1 MEGKKT
7 IHTRI
12 MGVVETMIG
21 IVVSICLLGT
31 VVIQRLVQTYAVE
44 PRHQNEKD
52 KDFAAN
58 MRFFRKWL
66 FFIAAFLSVAYMI
79 YTQVAGTPWQ
89 AHLQEWLDLIFRW
102 LHIIFGISW
111 VGASFYFVFLEN
123 SLNRTEGIRDELAG
137 NLWAIHGGGF
147 YFLEKYKVAP
157 QKIPKHL
164 HWFKYEAYFTWLTGT
179 CLLTVVYYFNAE
191 SFLLNPEIT
200 QLSPVLGVM
209 IGVAS
214 ILGSW
219 VFYELLS
226 QTALLAPEKRPI
238 FFGIMVLYLLAVA
251 YALSIVFNP
260 RAAYIHMGAI
270 MGTMMAGNVFFVI
283 IPAQKEMV
291 FAAKEGRAP
300 NGELGKRAGWR
311 SYHNNYFT
319 LPVLFIMIS
328 NHFPSTF
335 GNDHSV
341 LILLLI
347 SLAGAGIKHFH
358 NQWERGELN
367 HWVIPTS
374 LCLLVA
380 TIYLTA
386 PKSRAELAKASKVSF
401 SEVETIIGQRCRPCH
416 SKTPTDD
423 VFIVAQ
429 GGMMFDSPEQILA
442 AKDKIMNRAVI
453 TKTMPQGNKTKMTME
468 ERTKIETWIMQ
479 GAKIED

>member
-1 MEGKKT
+1 
-7 IHTRI
+7 

-21 IVVSICLLGT
+21 IVVTSCIAGFF
-31 VVIQRLVQTYAVE
+31 VIKKLVQEYAID
-44 PRHQNEKD
+44 PIRQNEKD

-58 MRFFRKWL
+58 MDFFGKWL
-66 FFIAAFLSVAYMI
+66 LFIALFFSVGYLV
-79 YTQVAGTPWQ
+79 YRQVAGTPWQ
-89 AHLQEWLDLIFRW
+89 AHLMEWLDLIFRW
-102 LHIIFGISW
+102 LHIIFGIAW

-123 SLNRTEGIRDELAG
+123 ALNRKEDIRDELAG

-157 QKIPKHL
+157 KEIPKHL

-179 CLLTVVYYFNAE
+179 CLLTIVYYFNAE

-209 IGVAS
+209 LGISS
-214 ILGSW
+214 ILISW

-226 QTALLAPEKRPI
+226 QSSLLAPEKRPI
-238 FFGIMVLYLLAVA
+238 FFGIMVVYLVVVA
-251 YALSIVFNP
+251 YFLSIVFNP
-260 RAAYIHMGAI
+260 RAAYIHVGAI

-291 FAAKEGRAP
+291 FAAKEGRIP
-300 NGELGKRAGWR
+300 NAEVGKKASWR

-335 GNDHSV
+335 GNDHNV
-341 LILLLI
+341 LILTLI
-347 SLAGAGIKHFH
+347 GLAGAGIKHFH

-367 HWVIPTS
+367 RWVVPSSIG
-374 LCLLVA
+374 LLLA
-380 TIYLTA
+380 AIYLTA
-386 PKSRAELAKASKVSF
+386 PVSSEALANAEKVPF
-401 SEVETIIGQRCRPCH
+401 SEVQSIILERCAPCH
-416 SKTPTDD
+416 SKSPTDD

-429 GGMMFDSPEQILA
+429 GGVMFDTPEQIVQH
-442 AKDKIMNRAVI
+442 KDRIMNRAVV
-453 TKTMPQGNKTKMTME
+453 TKTMPQGNKTKITKE
-468 ERTKIETWIMQ
+468 ERKKIETWIVQ
-479 GAKIED
+479 GGKVD

>member
-479 GAKIED
+479 GAKMED

>member
-1 MEGKKT
+1 
-7 IHTRI
+7 

-21 IVVSICLLGT
+21 IVVSICLFGT
-31 VVIQRLVQTYAVE
+31 MVIKRLAKEYATN
-44 PRHQNEKD
+44 PKRQNEKD

-58 MRFFRKWL
+58 MLFFRKWL
-66 FFIAAFLSVAYMI
+66 FFIAFFFAAGYVI
-79 YTQVAGTPWQ
+79 YKQVEGTPWQ
-89 AHLQEWLDLIFRW
+89 AHLMEWLDLLFRW

-123 SLNRTEGIRDELAG
+123 SLNRTEGLRDELAG

-157 QKIPKHL
+157 KTIPKHL

-200 QLSPVLGVM
+200 HLTPVLGVM

-214 ILGSW
+214 IVVSW

-226 QTALLAPEKRPI
+226 QTSLLAPEKRPI
-238 FFGIMVLYLLAVA
+238 FFAIMFVYLLAMA
-251 YALSIVFNP
+251 YVLSILFNP
-260 RAAYIHMGAI
+260 RAAYIHVGAI

-291 FAAKEGRAP
+291 FAAKEGREP
-300 NGELGKRAGWR
+300 NGVLGKRAGWR

-341 LILLLI
+341 LILALI
-347 SLAGAGIKHFH
+347 GLAGAGIKHFH

-367 HWVIPTS
+367 RWVIPVS
-374 LCLLVA
+374 LGLLIA

-386 PKSRAELAKASKVSF
+386 PKSREELLNANKVPF
-401 SEVETIIGQRCRPCH
+401 SEVELIIGQRCRPCH
-416 SKTPTDD
+416 SKMPTDD

-429 GGMMFDSPEQILA
+429 GGMMFDTPEQIVA

-479 GAKIED
+479 GAKVED

>member
-1 MEGKKT
+1 
-7 IHTRI
+7 

-21 IVVSICLLGT
+21 IVVCICLFGT
-31 VVIQRLVQTYAVE
+31 VIIQRMVQEYAE
-44 PRHQNEKD
+44 DPNRQNEKD

-58 MRFFRKWL
+58 MSFFRKWL
-66 FFIAAFLSVAYMI
+66 FFIAAFFSGAYLI
-79 YTQVAGTPWQ
+79 YNQVAGTPWQ
-89 AHLQEWLDLIFRW
+89 AHLHEWLDLIFRW

-123 SLNRTEGIRDELAG
+123 SLNREEGVRDELAG

-147 YFLEKYKVAP
+147 YFLEKYKIAP
-157 QKIPKHL
+157 KKIPRHL

-179 CLLTVVYYFNAE
+179 CLLTIVYYFNAE
-191 SFLLNPEIT
+191 TFLLNPEIT
-200 QLSPVLGVM
+200 YLSPVLGVM
-209 IGVAS
+209 IGVSS
-214 ILGSW
+214 IILSW

-226 QTALLAPEKRPI
+226 QTSLLAPEKRPI
-238 FFGIMVLYLLAVA
+238 FFLIMLIYLFIVA
-251 YALSIVFNP
+251 YCLSIVFNP

-291 FAAKEGRAP
+291 FAAKEGREP
-300 NGELGKRAGWR
+300 NGEVGKRAGWR

-335 GNDHSV
+335 GNEHSI

-367 HWVIPTS
+367 RWVVPMS
-374 LCLLVA
+374 LALLVL

-386 PKSRAELAKASKVSF
+386 PKSREELANADKVYF
-401 SEVETIIGQRCRPCH
+401 TEVESIIGQRCRPCH
-416 SKTPTDD
+416 SKNPTDD

-429 GGMMFDSPEQILA
+429 GGMMFDTPEQIVA
-442 AKDKIMNRAVI
+442 SKDKIMNRAVI

-479 GAKIED
+479 GAKLD

>member
-1 MEGKKT
+1 
-7 IHTRI
+7 
-12 MGVVETMIG
+12 MGVIETIIG
-21 IVVSICLLGT
+21 IVVCLCLSGT
-31 VVIQRLVQTYAVE
+31 MVIKRMAAQYGADPKR
-44 PRHQNEKD
+44 QNEKD
-52 KDFAAN
+52 KDFIAN
-58 MRFFRKWL
+58 MSFFRKWL
-66 FFIAAFLSVAYMI
+66 FFIAFFFTGAYLI
-79 YTQVAGTPWQ
+79 YNQVAGTLWQ
-89 AHLQEWLDLIFRW
+89 SHLHEWLDLIFRW

-123 SLNRTEGIRDELAG
+123 SINREHEIRDELAG

-147 YFLEKYKVAP
+147 YFLEKYKIAP
-157 QKIPKHL
+157 KKIPAHL

-179 CLLTVVYYFNAE
+179 CLLTIVYYFNAE
-191 SFLLNPEIT
+191 TFLLNPEIT

-209 IGVAS
+209 LGVSS
-214 ILGSW
+214 IVFSW

-226 QTALLAPEKRPI
+226 QTSLLEPKKRPI
-238 FFGIMVLYLLAVA
+238 FFLIMVIYLLIIA
-251 YALSIVFNP
+251 YGLSIAFNP

-291 FAAKEGRAP
+291 FAAKEGREP
-300 NGELGKRAGWR
+300 NGEVGKLAGWR

-328 NHFPSTF
+328 NHFPITF
-335 GNDHSV
+335 GNDHNV

-358 NQWERGELN
+358 NQWERGEWN
-367 HWVIPTS
+367 RWIVPVS
-374 LCLLVA
+374 LVLLVLA
-380 TIYLTA
+380 IYLTA
-386 PKSRAELAKASKVSF
+386 PKSREELANAAKVPF
-401 SEVETIIGQRCRPCH
+401 SEVEMIIGQRCRPCH
-416 SKTPTDD
+416 SKNPTDD

-429 GGMMFDSPEQILA
+429 GGMMYDTPAQIVA

-453 TKTMPQGNKTKMTME
+453 TKTMPQGNKTKMTAE

-479 GAKIED
+479 GAKLD